1 MRVIAN
7 GRVRRSEQEWR
18 EILARWAKSGT
29 SGREFCRQESIE
41 ISSFQRWQKKMK
53 ESPAPA
59 STRGEFVPVSGLP
72 LLSPSQGTPWSLEIT
87 LPSGVVLRFQG

>member
-1 MRVIAN
+1 V
-7 GRVRRSEQEWR
+7 
-18 EILARWAKSGT
+18 
-29 SGREFCRQESIE
+29 
-41 ISSFQRWQKKMK
+41 K

-59 STRGEFVPVSGLP
+59 SMREEFVPVSGLQ